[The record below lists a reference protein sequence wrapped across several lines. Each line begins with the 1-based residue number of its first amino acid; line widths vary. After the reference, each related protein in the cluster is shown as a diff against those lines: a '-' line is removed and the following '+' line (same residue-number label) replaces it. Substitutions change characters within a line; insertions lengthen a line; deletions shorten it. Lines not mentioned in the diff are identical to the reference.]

1 MQTNQNMTYNI
12 QPTVQPVQPTQ
23 AQTSYADARGLPNKP
38 EKKFQA
44 GSVSITVWK
53 NSTVKD
59 GKQVE
64 YRTISVGRSYKK
76 NGQWQNTTASVRVH
90 DLPKLSVMIDE
101 AYKYL
106 ILQPKQTEAED
117 EAIVM

>member
-1 MQTNQNMTYNI
+1 MQQNQTIQTVQTVQTNNQTAGQNAT
-12 QPTVQPVQPTQ
+12 
-23 AQTSYADARGLPNKP
+23 ATSHNKP

-44 GSVSITVWK
+44 GTVSITVWK
-53 NSTVKD
+53 NSTLKD

-64 YRTISVGRSYKK
+64 YRTISLGRSYKK
-76 NGQWQNTTASVRVH
+76 NGAWQNSTASMRVN
-90 DLPKLSVMIDE
+90 DLPKLSAMIDE

-106 ILQPKQTEAED
+106 ILNTKQEQEGGE